1 MDLSSL
7 PLVAVVA
14 VFGVAAAA
22 IAFAGTKLAH
32 VADALA
38 DRTGMGEILAGAVF
52 VGGSTSLP
60 GIITSVV
67 TAAQDYPGLA
77 IGNAIGGLLA
87 QTTFLAVADLTYR
100 KANIEHAG
108 ASVIGL
114 AQATLLVTML
124 TVPLLAVAGPSM
136 TVWHIHPASIVL
148 FAIYAFGLRLLVR
161 IKEQPMWSPVE
172 TELTQSVI
180 EKRAPTDRDRRSN
193 QRLWTLFAVYAAI
206 TATAGYA
213 IGEASIGLV
222 RATGLS
228 ETAVGM
234 IFTAISNSLPEL
246 VTAIA
251 AVRIGAVNLAVGD
264 IIGGNTFEVLFLA
277 AADFAYTDG
286 TIYDQFSRQDTFSTV
301 LVILM
306 TGILI
311 LGMLRRE
318 ARGVANIGWESA
330 LVLCLYAGSVALI
343 LI

>member
-1 MDLSSL
+1 MDPSDFSL
-7 PLVAVVA
+7 ATLVALFA
-14 VFGVAAAA
+14 VCAAG
-22 IAFAGTKLAH
+22 IAFAGTRLAR
-32 VADALA
+32 VADELA

-87 QTTFLAVADLTYR
+87 QTAFLAVADLAYR

-108 ASVIGL
+108 ASVTGL

-124 TVPLLAVAGPSM
+124 TVPLLAVAGPPM
-136 TVWHIHPASIVL
+136 TFWHIHPASIVL
-148 FAIYAFGLRLLVR
+148 FAMYALGLRLLSR
-161 IKEQPMWSPVE
+161 IKDKPMWTPVQ
-172 TELTQSVI
+172 TELTQSEI
-180 EKRAPTDRDRRSN
+180 DGSENETRDRRTDR
-193 QRLWTLFAVYAAI
+193 QLWMRFAFYAAI
-206 TATAGYA
+206 TAVAGYL

-222 RATGLS
+222 QVTGLS
-228 ETAVGM
+228 QTAVGTV
-234 IFTAISNSLPEL
+234 FTGVSNSLPEL

-264 IIGGNTFEVLFLA
+264 IIGGNSFEVLFLA

-286 TIYDQFSRQDTFSTV
+286 SIYAAFDKQDTFSAV
-301 LVILM
+301 MVILM

-318 ARGVANIGWESA
+318 TRGVANIGWESA
-330 LVLCLYAGSVALI
+330 LVLGLYAVSVFLI
-343 LI
+343 FS